1 MKRWNM
7 SLRFVCN
14 SEELLERKFPSVLH
28 RQWSIS
34 ILADP
39 QPHIDVWPVAK
50 RLDKWHETWKR
61 KHLIMFSKFYS
72 DFKIRNGRLCI
83 YWQL

>member
-39 QPHIDVWPVAK
+39 QPHIDVWPSRK
-50 RLDKWHETWKR
+50 GRINDMNLEKERLEMEDCVFTDN
-61 KHLIMFSKFYS
+61 SKM
-72 DFKIRNGRLCI
+72 
-83 YWQL
+83 